1 MKTAHQKYRE
11 IIRMIDPFG
20 KNDVLLVNILS
31 ASAFAGIYLSL
42 PAEYRLTPAEN
53 AAAFPETEECESLVS
68 GKYTMKELSDFYESS
83 MNGNFV
89 MRWYLKRSCFSEGYW
104 QEGAGNR
111 QTHIH
116 GNTFSIPVKAVNILT
131 HFSVIAA
138 FGI

>member
-1 MKTAHQKYRE
+1 
-11 IIRMIDPFG
+11 MIDSFG

-89 MRWYLKRSCFSEGYW
+89 MRWYLKPEINKSIFMEILFPSRQKRS
-104 QEGAGNR
+104 
-111 QTHIH
+111 
-116 GNTFSIPVKAVNILT
+116 TF
-131 HFSVIAA
+131 
-138 FGI
+138 